1 MERRFKRFDR
11 FHFYEGEIIFEII
24 MKNQSE
30 EAKDFINLGIV
41 LNNKGEALMI
51 KRVKPETGRDGS
63 ILSWAFP
70 AGKQRYRETREECVK
85 REILA
90 ETGYDVESVRQID
103 LAFHPQFSIMIV
115 YHLCKLNNPEPIA
128 SPQEAHEVAEI
139 KWVKPSEIKNLI
151 TTRLNPKVAK
161 ELKIEI

>member
-139 KWVKPSEIKNLI
+139 KWVKPSEVRGLI
-151 TTRLNPKVAK
+151 TTALNPKAAK
-161 ELKIEI
+161 ELGIT